1 MKFFF
6 HHLFFLILF
15 SQLAH
20 HDKTKVCAMGRRDR
34 MWESLEGK
42 RKEECERSYLVVT
55 EMLCVYFVDISLVIS
70 MPGKCLK

>member
-1 MKFFF
+1 
-6 HHLFFLILF
+6 
-15 SQLAH
+15 
-20 HDKTKVCAMGRRDR
+20 MGRRDR

-55 EMLCVYFVDISLVIS
+55 EMLYVYFVDISLVIS